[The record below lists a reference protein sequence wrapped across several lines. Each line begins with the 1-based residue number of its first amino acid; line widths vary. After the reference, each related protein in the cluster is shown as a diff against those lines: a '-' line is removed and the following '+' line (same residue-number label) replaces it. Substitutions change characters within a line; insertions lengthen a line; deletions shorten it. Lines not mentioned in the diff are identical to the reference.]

1 MIVDSDVRFRHIYMG
16 NLPKHKFERL
26 TLMRLKGRIAVVTG
40 AARGIGRAVAESFA
54 AQGADVVGID
64 ACCRLSSIQHYEIPD
79 LQELT
84 QTGEQVKA
92 HGRRWMQIEADIRDF
107 DRLKDGAAQIETQ
120 FGPVDILAGVAGI
133 QAFKPLLEMV
143 DEDWDAQIDINL
155 TGTAKTIR
163 AFAPFMA
170 GRKSGRIILTASTQG
185 RHGMK
190 FGSAYSASKWGLF
203 GLMKSAALE
212 LAAHG
217 ITVNAVVPGLIDTP
231 LTRNTD
237 RYRQVMQE
245 QKGQVPEGN
254 LETLAADAMTIKTP
268 LKLPWLPAADVAQA
282 YVYLASDDARLV
294 SGAALDVTGG
304 DSAHGI

>member
-1 MIVDSDVRFRHIYMG
+1 
-16 NLPKHKFERL
+16 
-26 TLMRLKGRIAVVTG
+26 MRLQGRIAVVTG

-64 ACCRLSSIQHYEIPD
+64 ACHRLSPIQHYEIPD
-79 LQELT
+79 PEQLT
-84 QTGEQVKA
+84 ETGELVKA

-107 DRLKDGAAQIETQ
+107 YRMKDAAAQIETQ

-133 QAFKPLLEMV
+133 QAFKPLLEMA
-143 DEDWDAQIDINL
+143 DQDWDAQIEINL

-170 GRKSGRIILTASTQG
+170 GRKSGRIILTTSTQG

-212 LAAHG
+212 LAAYG

-231 LTRNTD
+231 LTRNAD
-237 RYRQVMQE
+237 RYRQVLQE
-245 QKGQVPEGN
+245 QKGGVPDGN
-254 LETLAADAMTIKTP
+254 LEALAADSMTTKTP
-268 LKLPWLPAADVAQA
+268 LKLPWLPVADVAQA